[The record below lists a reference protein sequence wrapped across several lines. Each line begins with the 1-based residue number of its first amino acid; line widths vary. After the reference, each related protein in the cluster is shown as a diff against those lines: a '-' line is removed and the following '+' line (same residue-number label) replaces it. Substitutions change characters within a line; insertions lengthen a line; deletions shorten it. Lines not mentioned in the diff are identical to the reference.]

1 MSNLSEIIR
10 CEAVQRGVLSFARF
24 MELALYC
31 PVHGYYETKKDN
43 PGRHGDFYTS
53 VGVGELFGQLLA
65 FQFAE
70 WLETLNPPA
79 RRSAAKTAQ
88 PLAAPKRSAGGSTLN
103 LVEAGAHDGRL
114 AKDILTWLQSN
125 RPELLDQI
133 EYWIIEPSA
142 RRQEWQGETLR
153 EFAPR
158 VRWFAGF
165 QSLLQERTCHSSP
178 VTCHPPLRGV
188 IFSNELLDAMP
199 VHRFGWDAAKKT
211 WFEWGVAVDG
221 EKFVWARIPDT
232 LAPRSGER
240 AGARGTFENSPSSI
254 FHLPSSLLA
263 VLPDGYTIET
273 CPAAES
279 WWREAAGI
287 LERGKLMTIDYG
299 LTSDELFLPRRPRGT
314 LRAYFRHHA
323 SDDLLAN
330 VGEQDLTAHV
340 NFSTIQAAGESVG
353 LRTEMFSTQSQFL
366 TRILEKTLREKSFGE
381 LVASKH
387 LVSPKSDG
395 GGSEDGWTPA
405 QARQFQTLTHPE
417 HLGRAFRVLVQSR

>member
-1 MSNLSEIIR
+1 MNPLSEIIR
-10 CEAVQRGVLSFARF
+10 REAAQRGVLSFARF

-70 WLETLNPPA
+70 WLKSLRIA
-79 RRSAAKTAQ
+79 DCGLRI
-88 PLAAPKRSAGGSTLN
+88 
-103 LVEAGAHDGRL
+103 VEAGAHDGRL
-114 AKDILTWLQSN
+114 ARDILAWLQLN
-125 RPELLDQI
+125 RPKLLDQI

-158 VRWFAGF
+158 VRWFDSL
-165 QSLLQERTCHSSP
+165 QSMFSRNPKLS
-178 VTCHPPLRGV
+178 GV

-199 VHRFGWDAAKKT
+199 VHRLGWDAQNKK

-221 EKFVWARIPDT
+221 EQFTWARIPDT
-232 LAPRSGER
+232 LALQSGKR
-240 AGARGTFENSPSSI
+240 AGARGFDPSSI
-254 FHLPSSLLA
+254 LHLPSSLLA
-263 VLPDGYTIET
+263 VLPDGYTIEI
-273 CPAAES
+273 CPAAED
-279 WWREAAGI
+279 WWREAANV

-299 LTSDELFLPRRPRGT
+299 LTTDELFLPSRPHGT

-323 SDDLLAN
+323 GDDLLAN

-340 NFSTIQAAGESVG
+340 NFSAIQATGESAG

-366 TRILEKTLREKSFGE
+366 TRILEK
-381 LVASKH
+381 ASKDN
-387 LVSPKSDG
+387 SF
-395 GGSEDGWTPA
+395 SEWTSA

-417 HLGRAFRVLVQSR
+417 HLGRAFRVLIQSR

>member
-1 MSNLSEIIR
+1 MSPLSEIIR
-10 CEAVQRGVLSFARF
+10 REAAQRGVLSFARF

-70 WLETLNPPA
+70 WLETLNP
-79 RRSAAKTAQ
+79 Q
-88 PLAAPKRSAGGSTLN
+88 PSTFN

-114 AKDILTWLQSN
+114 AKDILAWLQLN

-178 VTCHPPLRGV
+178 ATRHPLLRGV

-199 VHRFGWDAAKKT
+199 VHRFGWDAQNKK

-221 EKFVWARIPDT
+221 EKFVWAKIQTPD
-232 LAPRSGER
+232 
-240 AGARGTFENSPSSI
+240 ARPQTPDPG
-254 FHLPSSLLA
+254 LLA

-287 LERGKLMTIDYG
+287 LEHGKLMTIDYG

-323 SDDLLAN
+323 GDDILAN

-340 NFSTIQAAGESVG
+340 NFSAIQAAGESVG

-366 TRILEKTLREKSFGE
+366 TGILEK
-381 LVASKH
+381 ASKDNF
-387 LVSPKSDG
+387 LG
-395 GGSEDGWTPA
+395 EWTPA

>member
-1 MSNLSEIIR
+1 MNNLSEIIR
-10 CEAVQRGVLSFARF
+10 REAAQRGVLSFARF

-70 WLETLNPPA
+70 WLETLNP
-79 RRSAAKTAQ
+79 Q
-88 PLAAPKRSAGGSTLN
+88 PSTFN

-114 AKDILTWLQSN
+114 AKDILAWLQLN

-178 VTCHPPLRGV
+178 ATRHPLLRGV

-199 VHRFGWDAAKKT
+199 VHRFGWDAQNKK

-221 EKFVWARIPDT
+221 EKFVWAKIQTPD
-232 LAPRSGER
+232 
-240 AGARGTFENSPSSI
+240 ARPQTPDPG
-254 FHLPSSLLA
+254 LLA

-279 WWREAAGI
+279 WWREAANI
-287 LERGKLMTIDYG
+287 LGHGKLLTIDYG
-299 LTSDELFLPRRPRGT
+299 YTADELFSPGRTRGT

-323 SDDLLAN
+323 GDDILAN

-340 NFSTIQAAGESVG
+340 NFSAIQAAGESVG

-366 TRILEKTLREKSFGE
+366 TRILEK
-381 LVASKH
+381 ASKDNSLGE

-395 GGSEDGWTPA
+395 GESEDGWTAA

>member
-1 MSNLSEIIR
+1 MSPLSEIIR
-10 CEAVQRGVLSFARF
+10 REAAQRGVLSFARF

-70 WLETLNPPA
+70 WLETLNP
-79 RRSAAKTAQ
+79 Q
-88 PLAAPKRSAGGSTLN
+88 PSTFN

-114 AKDILTWLQSN
+114 AKDILAWLQLN

-142 RRQEWQGETLR
+142 RRQEWQGETLH
-153 EFAPR
+153 EFAQR
-158 VRWFAGF
+158 VRWFD
-165 QSLLQERTCHSSP
+165 SLPSVSSP
-178 VTCHPPLRGV
+178 NPKSEIRNPKLSGV

-199 VHRFGWDAAKKT
+199 VHRFGWDAQNKK

-221 EKFVWARIPDT
+221 EKFVWAKIQTPD
-232 LAPRSGER
+232 
-240 AGARGTFENSPSSI
+240 ARPQTPDPG
-254 FHLPSSLLA
+254 LLA

-279 WWREAAGI
+279 WWREAANI
-287 LERGKLMTIDYG
+287 LGHGKLLTIDYG
-299 LTSDELFLPRRPRGT
+299 YTADELFSPGRTRGT

-323 SDDLLAN
+323 GDDILAN

-340 NFSTIQAAGESVG
+340 NFSAIQAAGESVG

-366 TRILEKTLREKSFGE
+366 TRILEK
-381 LVASKH
+381 ASKDNSLGE

-395 GGSEDGWTPA
+395 GESEDGWTAA

>member
-1 MSNLSEIIR
+1 MNPLSEIIR
-10 CEAVQRGVLSFARF
+10 REAAERGVLSFARF

-53 VGVGELFGQLLA
+53 VGVGRLFGQLLA

-70 WLETLNPPA
+70 WLE
-79 RRSAAKTAQ
+79 
-88 PLAAPKRSAGGSTLN
+88 PLRIADCGLRI
-103 LVEAGAHDGRL
+103 VEAGAHDGQL
-114 AKDILTWLQSN
+114 AKDILTWLQLN
-125 RPELLDQI
+125 RPELFDQI
-133 EYWIIEPSA
+133 EYWLIEPSA

-153 EFAPR
+153 AFAPR
-158 VRWFAGF
+158 VRWFSGF
-165 QSLLQERTCHSSP
+165 QELAGRDSAYSGVAATRLYA
-178 VTCHPPLRGV
+178 VGPPQLNGV

-199 VHRFGWDAAKKT
+199 VHRLGWDAAKKT

-221 EKFVWARIPDT
+221 EKFVWAKIQSSA
-232 LAPRSGER
+232 L
-240 AGARGTFENSPSSI
+240 SPQ
-254 FHLPSSLLA
+254 PSALES

-299 LTSDELFLPRRPRGT
+299 LTADELFSPGRMHGT
-314 LRAYFRHHA
+314 LRACFRHHA
-323 SDDLLAN
+323 GDDLLAN

-340 NFSTIQAAGESVG
+340 HFSAIQAAGESMG
-353 LRTEMFSTQSQFL
+353 LRTEIFSAQSQFL
-366 TRILEKTLREKSFGE
+366 TRILAR
-381 LVASKH
+381 ASKGN
-387 LVSPKSDG
+387 SFA
-395 GGSEDGWTPA
+395 GWTPA

-417 HLGRAFRVLVQSR
+417 HLGRAFRVLVQSK

>member
-1 MSNLSEIIR
+1 MNNLSEIIR
-10 CEAVQRGVLSFARF
+10 REAAQRGVLSFARF

-53 VGVGELFGQLLA
+53 VGAGELFGQLLA

-70 WLETLNPPA
+70 WLETLNP
-79 RRSAAKTAQ
+79 Q
-88 PLAAPKRSAGGSTLN
+88 PSTLN

-114 AKDILTWLQSN
+114 AKDILAWLQSN

-178 VTCHPPLRGV
+178 ATRHPPLRGV

-199 VHRFGWDAAKKT
+199 VHRFGWDAQNKK
-211 WFEWGVAVDG
+211 WFEWGVTVDG
-221 EKFVWARIPDT
+221 EKFAWAKIPDP

-299 LTSDELFLPRRPRGT
+299 LTADERFSPSRTRGT

-323 SDDLLAN
+323 GDDILAN
-330 VGEQDLTAHV
+330 IGEQDLTAHV
-340 NFSTIQAAGESVG
+340 NFSAIQAAGESVG

-366 TRILEKTLREKSFGE
+366 TGILEKASKDNFFGE
-381 LVASKH
+381 
-387 LVSPKSDG
+387 
-395 GGSEDGWTPA
+395 WTPA